1 MAHHSDVVTRVPGHA
16 TPCFAADFLCGPC
29 GQGLT
34 GPRCCRKSRS
44 RSRSRGGGGG
54 GGGRSRSRSG
64 GRRSRSRS
72 RDRKKSRSRS
82 RSRGRGGGGSKK
94 RLKGEACRWNPRGFG
109 FIKPA
114 DGGEDL
120 FCHVSSIRDG
130 NALRDGD
137 IVEYEESWDDRKGKN
152 MVRFPVACAHDGLR
166 AGPCV
171 RLCLGVATWL

>member
-1 MAHHSDVVTRVPGHA
+1 M
-16 TPCFAADFLCGPC
+16 PCHVSRQTSPAGPS
-29 GQGLT
+29 QGLT
-34 GPRCCRKSRS
+34 GPRRCRKSRS
-44 RSRSRGGGGG
+44 RSRSRGGGGGG

-82 RSRGRGGGGSKK
+82 RSRGRGGGGGKK

-137 IVEYEESWDDRKGKN
+137 IVEYDESWDDRKGKN

-166 AGPCV
+166 AGLCV
-171 RLCLGVATWL
+171 RLCRGVATWL